1 MIEDKIDAIIN
12 YFTLVK
18 DDAILVK
25 DGKGLREEL
34 ADFVERKC
42 KNARASALDQLK
54 ELIASASDR
63 LNAADKEIAELKDKC
78 LNLEIELQQAEEV
91 IVQRGDIMKE
101 KDKEIA
107 ELQNRLRFEEERIAE
122 LQKSLL
128 LYEKKV
134 GDAFVDKSP

>member
-101 KDKEIA
+101 KDEEITELNA
-107 ELQNRLRFEEERIAE
+107 KITDLQNRLR
-122 LQKSLL
+122 
-128 LYEKKV
+128 LYEKKA
-134 GDAFVDKSP
+134 GDAFLNKIP